1 MPNSRILRNSW
12 NFLKIAL
19 NSERISLTT
28 LTYFSAQ
35 QQQNT
40 LQRSYHGPRPGFLY
54 STRSIDA
61 MFVWL
66 IDMER
71 LTFEIRK
78 VVVY

>member
-1 MPNSRILRNSW
+1 MYSHAS
-12 NFLKIAL
+12 
-19 NSERISLTT
+19 SLCAVF
-28 LTYFSAQ
+28 YVDQ
-35 QQQNT
+35 CD
-40 LQRSYHGPRPGFLY
+40 RSINKFQACVAWRPGFLY